1 MSYGDDGAV
10 RESFSDGC
18 LDEVVRLSIDV
29 GRRLVQD
36 EHRAVPQD
44 GARQAHQLPL
54 ADAQVSSS
62 FSQPHLQTHCP
73 KRNKI

>member
-1 MSYGDDGAV
+1 MSDGDDGAV

-18 LDEVVRLSIDV
+18 LDEVVRLGVDV

-36 EHRAVPQD
+36 EHHAVPQD

-54 ADAQVSSS
+54 TNAQVHSA
-62 FSQPHLQTHCP
+62 F
-73 KRNKI
+73 R